1 MNEGT
6 KNTIVGVVLAALLT
20 GVGAL
25 IHDQAEE
32 HVHSAK
38 IDVAITGINTVV
50 SDQRDILKGMQSRE
64 AAVSPVIEAKLDEI
78 RNRLNLHE
86 ERINSIER
94 KRP

>member
-1 MNEGT
+1 MTEGT
-6 KNTIVGVVLAALLT
+6 KNTVIGVVMAALLT
-20 GVGAL
+20 GVGSL

-38 IDVAITGINTVV
+38 IDVAITGINTVM

-86 ERINSIER
+86 ERINGIER
-94 KRP
+94 KKP

>member
-1 MNEGT
+1 MTEGT
-6 KNTIVGVVLAALLT
+6 KNTVIGVIMAALLT
-20 GVGAL
+20 GVGSL

-38 IDVAITGINTVV
+38 IDVAISGINTVM

-86 ERINSIER
+86 ERINGIER
-94 KRP
+94 RKP

>member
-1 MNEGT
+1 MTEGT

-38 IDVAITGINTVV
+38 IDVAITGINSVI
-50 SDQRDILKGMQSRE
+50 SDQRDILKNIQQQTGS
-64 AAVSPVIEAKLDEI
+64 VSPVIEAKLDEI

-86 ERINSIER
+86 ERINNIER
-94 KRP
+94 KKL

>member
-1 MNEGT
+1 MTEGT

-38 IDVAITGINTVV
+38 IDVAITGINSVM
-50 SDQRDILKGMQSRE
+50 SDQWDILKGIQQQTGS
-64 AAVSPVIEAKLDEI
+64 VSPVIEAKLEEI

-86 ERINSIER
+86 ERINTIER

>member
-1 MNEGT
+1 MTEGT

-25 IHDQAEE
+25 ISGQTEE
-32 HVHSAK
+32 HVHAAK
-38 IDVAITGINTVV
+38 IDVAIVGINTVI
-50 SDQRDILKGMQSRE
+50 SDQRDILKGMQNRE

-86 ERINSIER
+86 ERINTMER
-94 KRP
+94 RKP